1 MSTYIVSFD
10 IDDAVRKAAFKEKLK
25 SYATYCPIN
34 NHCWAIVTDKKAI
47 EIRDFLKMALLA
59 TDRMFVIRSGTE
71 AAWVNPF
78 AEANTEWLKKYL

>member
-47 EIRDFLKMALLA
+47 EMALLA